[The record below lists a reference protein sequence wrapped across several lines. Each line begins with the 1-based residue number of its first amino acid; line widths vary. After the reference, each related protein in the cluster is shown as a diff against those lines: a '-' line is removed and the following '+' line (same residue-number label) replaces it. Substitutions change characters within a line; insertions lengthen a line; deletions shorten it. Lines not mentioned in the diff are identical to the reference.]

1 MNVGVKNVKRKKYTP
16 PQNASEHKTNDRRW
30 SVMFWALRKMRKM
43 NKTNKGE
50 TQWSVFQ
57 SIGSNIKFN
66 KITL

>member
-43 NKTNKGE
+43 KITNIGE

-57 SIGSNIKFN
+57 AICSNIKFN
-66 KITL
+66 KMTL